1 MSRVLLSTIG
11 RRDPFE
17 GGEPTGPLRAARSW
31 HPDAIILL
39 STRGVAEQTEAT
51 RAALSAEFPAA
62 ELLIEL
68 LEDLKSD
75 VPDLV
80 VDIGALLQAG
90 RTLVFRYRRLL
101 DPASNEIAVCFT
113 SGTPQEGIAM
123 TLVTR
128 SLLPG
133 ARHFQ
138 ALAPKDS
145 SDPARLLREFDPDVL
160 VHLEAR
166 DRVFAALARGD
177 ARGAAAAAEPIVGL
191 HGPPWNAVA
200 LGIALALAQA
210 LRAAEDFRRRELTT
224 PFSRVAQG
232 KKLGEELQQRLADYR
247 QWFER
252 CQSDDLAWGAELA
265 AAAIRIGAVSGPTM
279 GVIAAAIASE
289 VFIAARLRQLDHDP
303 ERLRRS
309 QLEGVPP
316 QVLELPLD
324 ELKQLAPGL
333 YRLEGAQRRSKLLA
347 HLDRRYRDAF
357 NGGLEDAREKVAR
370 ARNQAVHQGQSASD
384 GELAQAL
391 AMLDSLAAAV
401 GAPNPSTLP
410 TTPAQ
415 LQRLVSI
422 LQGLR

>member
-1 MSRVLLSTIG
+1 MSRVLLATIG
-11 RRDPFE
+11 RRDPFD
-17 GGEPTGPLRAARSW
+17 GGEPTGPLRAARHW
-31 HPDAIILL
+31 RPDAIILL

-51 RAALSAEFPAA
+51 RTALSAEFPSADLVV
-62 ELLIEL
+62 EV
-68 LEDLKSD
+68 LEDLKPNI
-75 VPDLV
+75 PDAV

-90 RTLVFRYRRLL
+90 RALVFRHRRLL
-101 DPASNEIAVCFT
+101 DPASNEVAVCFT

-133 ARHFQ
+133 AHHFQ
-138 ALAPKDS
+138 ALAPRDS

-200 LGIALALAQA
+200 LGITLALARA
-210 LRAAEDFRRRELTT
+210 LRAAEDFRRQELTT
-224 PFSRVAQG
+224 PFAWVAQG

-265 AAAIRIGAVSGPTM
+265 ASAIRVGAVSGPTM

-289 VFIAARLRQLDHDP
+289 VLIAARLRQLGHDP

-309 QLEGVPP
+309 QLDGVPP
-316 QVLELPLD
+316 EVLEQPVD
-324 ELKQLAPGL
+324 ELRELAPGL
-333 YRLEGAQRRSKLLA
+333 YRLEGAQRRSRLLA

-357 NGGLEDAREKVAR
+357 DSGVEDAREKVAR
-370 ARNQAVHQGQSASD
+370 ARNQAVHQGQPASE
-384 GELAQAL
+384 GELKSAL
-391 AMLDSLAAAV
+391 AMLDLLADAV
-401 GAPNPSTLP
+401 GAPIPSKLL
-410 TTPAQ
+410 TTPPQ
-415 LQRLVSI
+415 LERFVS
-422 LQGLR
+422 LLRSLR

>member
-1 MSRVLLSTIG
+1 MARVLLATIG
-11 RRDPFE
+11 RRDPFD

-31 HPDAIILL
+31 HPEAIILL
-39 STRGVAEQTEAT
+39 STRGVAGQTEAT
-51 RAALSAEFPAA
+51 RTALSAEFPSA
-62 ELLIEL
+62 ELVIEV
-68 LEDLKSD
+68 LEDLKPN
-75 VPDLV
+75 VPDVV

-90 RTLVFRYRRLL
+90 RAIVFRHRRLL
-101 DPASNEIAVCFT
+101 DPAANEIAVCFT

-177 ARGAAAAAEPIVGL
+177 GGGAAAAAEPIVGL
-191 HGPPWNAVA
+191 PGPPWNAEA
-200 LGIALALAQA
+200 LRIALALAHA
-210 LRAAEDFRRRELTT
+210 LRAAEGFRRRELTT

-232 KKLGEELQQRLADYR
+232 KRLGEELQQRLAEYR

-265 AAAIRIGAVSGPTM
+265 AAAIRIGAISGPTM

-289 VFIAARLRQLDHDP
+289 VLIAARLRQLGHDP

-316 QVLELPLD
+316 EVLEQPIDALR
-324 ELKQLAPGL
+324 ELAPGL
-333 YRLEGAQRRSKLLA
+333 VRLEGAQRRSKLLA
-347 HLDRRYRDAF
+347 HLDRRYRTDF
-357 NGGLEDAREKVAR
+357 EGGLEDAREKVAR

-384 GELAQAL
+384 GELESAL
-391 AMLDSLAAAV
+391 DMLDALAAAV
-401 GAPNPSTLP
+401 GAPTPSGLL

-415 LQRLVSI
+415 LAQFAEL
-422 LQGLR
+422 LLKLH